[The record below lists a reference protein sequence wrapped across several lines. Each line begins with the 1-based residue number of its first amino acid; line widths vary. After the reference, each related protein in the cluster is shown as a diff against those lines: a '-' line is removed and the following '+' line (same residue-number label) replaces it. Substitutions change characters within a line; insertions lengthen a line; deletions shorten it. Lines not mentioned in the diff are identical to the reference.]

1 MGKQHR
7 SAPSFLPRV
16 DHLENPPKVSSL
28 KRSAALADAAF
39 ALGSG
44 PPVVDLSPPAADRAE
59 GPGMEAR
66 DVVHQPSAL
75 PSPGVAARGTV
86 VASSRDEAEATPRV
100 RVGDRVTSLPRIPRR
115 PARFAP

>member
-1 MGKQHR
+1 MGKRHR

-16 DHLENPPKVSSL
+16 DHLEKVAGVSSL
-28 KRSAALADAAF
+28 ASSGGLADAAF

-59 GPGMEAR
+59 GPSMEAR

-75 PSPGVAARGTV
+75 PSPGVAAPRTV
-86 VASSRDEAEATPRV
+86 VASSRNEAGAESPGPGGRSRDV
-100 RVGDRVTSLPRIPRR
+100 
-115 PARFAP
+115 AP